1 MKKKLLAVL
10 MSVCMVVAVAGC
22 GKSDDAAA
30 NASGVETV
38 TKGKLTVATS
48 PDFAPYEFYAI
59 DEDGTP
65 TMAGF
70 DVALAKYIANYI
82 IFYTSFF

>member
-10 MSVCMVVAVAGC
+10 MSVCMIAAVAGC

-30 NASGVETV
+30 SASGVETV

-59 DEDGTP
+59 GEDGKP
-65 TMAGF
+65 VMAGF
-70 DVALAKYIANYI
+70 DMALEIGRA
-82 IFYTSFF
+82 SCRERV